1 MDLGIKNRVALVAAS
16 SRGLGKAVAWE
27 LAREG
32 VKLVICARNK
42 EILEQTADEI
52 LLDTGVT
59 VFPLAVDL
67 SNPNQIDWM
76 INETLDLF
84 GKVDIL
90 VTNAGGPPA
99 GNFSDLTDKE
109 WMEAAQLTLMSAV
122 RLVRKVLPSMQ
133 KQKWGRIIHMTSVSL
148 KQPIDRLFLS
158 NVFRPGVAG
167 MAKSLS
173 NELAKE
179 NILVNTVC
187 PGYFMTERV
196 KELISAQAEKT
207 GRPEKEIE
215 KEITGKIPLGRMGN
229 PEELAS
235 LIAFLASEKAS
246 YITGA
251 TVQVDGG
258 YIQGLL

>member
-1 MDLGIKNRVALVAAS
+1 
-16 SRGLGKAVAWE
+16 
-27 LAREG
+27 
-32 VKLVICARNK
+32 
-42 EILEQTADEI
+42 
-52 LLDTGVT
+52 
-59 VFPLAVDL
+59 
-67 SNPNQIDWM
+67 
-76 INETLDLF
+76 
-84 GKVDIL
+84 
-90 VTNAGGPPA
+90 
-99 GNFSDLTDKE
+99 
-109 WMEAAQLTLMSAV
+109 
-122 RLVRKVLPSMQ
+122 
-133 KQKWGRIIHMTSVSL
+133 MTSVSL

-187 PGYFMTERV
+187 PGYYMTERV